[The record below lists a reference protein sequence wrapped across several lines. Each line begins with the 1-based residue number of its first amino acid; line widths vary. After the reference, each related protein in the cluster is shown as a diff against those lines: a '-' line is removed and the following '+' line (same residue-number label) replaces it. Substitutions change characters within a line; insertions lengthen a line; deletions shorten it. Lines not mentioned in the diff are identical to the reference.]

1 MATLTTNIETTDDM
15 LRRERQRAN
24 MLQALLLVG
33 GIGGVLAVVTWMIW
47 GSFAVLITFGLVA
60 VMVVMAP
67 RVPPEAVMRLYRARP
82 LPASHAG
89 PLNNVLASLAERGGL
104 PRAPTLYIVPSLT
117 LNAFATG
124 TPERA
129 AVAIT
134 EGLLRKL
141 TMREIAAVLGH
152 ELSHV
157 RNGDLW
163 VMGLADVMSRF
174 VQSLSYVAVLLAV
187 VNLLAQM
194 SGEEGVPWIAILL
207 LYLAPAA
214 TNLLQLALSRR
225 REFDADHEGALLTGD
240 PLGLASALRRLEP
253 YTGRVWEDVMLPVP
267 ARRIPFPSVLRSHP
281 STEERVK
288 RLLALEGKLHTAPI
302 RVGDGPMITLVGLGP
317 GEMRPRYR
325 FPGLWY

>member
-1 MATLTTNIETTDDM
+1 MASDTTFPDPSEDT
-15 LRRERQRAN
+15 LRRERRHAN

-47 GSFAVLITFGLVA
+47 GGIGVFVTFQFVA
-60 VMVVMAP
+60 VVVVLAP
-67 RVPPEAVMRLYRARP
+67 RVPPEAVMKLYRAKP

-89 PLNNVLASLAERGGL
+89 PLDAVVATLAERAGL
-104 PRAPTLYIVPSLT
+104 PRRPALYIVPSLT

-124 TPERA
+124 TPERS
-129 AVAIT
+129 AVAVT

-152 ELSHV
+152 EISHV

-174 VQSLSYVAVLLAV
+174 VHSLSYVAVMLAV
-187 VNLLAQM
+187 INFLAQM
-194 SGEEGVPWIAILL
+194 GGEEGIPWIAILL

-240 PLGLASALRRLEP
+240 PLGLASALRRLET
-253 YTGRVWEDVMLPVP
+253 YTGRVWEDVMMPVP

-281 STEERVK
+281 STDERVS
-288 RLLALEGKLHTAPI
+288 RLLALEGQLKSAPI
-302 RVGDGPMITLVGLGP
+302 AVGDGPMISLVGLGP

-325 FPGLWY
+325 FPGVWF